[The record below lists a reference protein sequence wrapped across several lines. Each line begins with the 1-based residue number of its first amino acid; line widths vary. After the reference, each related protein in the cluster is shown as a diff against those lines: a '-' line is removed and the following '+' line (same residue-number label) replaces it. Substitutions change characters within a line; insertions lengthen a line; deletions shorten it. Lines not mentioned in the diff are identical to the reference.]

1 MKALYYVGE
10 LRARGVQEMNVEKIN
25 GRAKLAREGCA
36 PIASKTLQ
44 NLNST
49 NPVNYF
55 DTLPPVVLALSPL

>member
-1 MKALYYVGE
+1 
-10 LRARGVQEMNVEKIN
+10 MNVEKIN
-25 GRAKLAREGCA
+25 GRAILASEGCA